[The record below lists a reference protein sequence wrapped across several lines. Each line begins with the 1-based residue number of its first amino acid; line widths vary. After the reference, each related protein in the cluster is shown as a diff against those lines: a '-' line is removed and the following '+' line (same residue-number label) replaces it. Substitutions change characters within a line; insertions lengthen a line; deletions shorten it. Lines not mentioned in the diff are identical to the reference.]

1 MIVKIC
7 GITNLDDANMAADL
21 GADALGFIFV
31 PSSPRYI
38 PPEKAAAITAHL
50 PESLVRVGV
59 FVNAGRR
66 EILETVEK
74 AGVNCLQL
82 HGDESPDDVKD
93 FTLPVWKAFRISD
106 RFDPQALDAYS
117 AEAYLLD
124 TFSPDSYGGTGRTFD
139 WNIARRLNTDRKII
153 LSGGLN
159 PENIARAVE
168 HIRPYGVDVNSGVE
182 QQPGKKNAELLRRL
196 FVNIRNVQTA

>member
-7 GITNLDDANMAADL
+7 GITNLNDANMAADL

-93 FTLPVWKAFRISD
+93 FTLPVGKAFRISD
-106 RFDPQALDAYS
+106 RFDPQELDAYS

-139 WNIARRLNTDRKII
+139 WNIARRLNTGRKII

-168 HIRPYGVDVNSGVE
+168 YIRPYGVDVNSGVE

-196 FVNIRNVQTA
+196 FVNIRNVQAE

>member
-7 GITNLDDANMAADL
+7 GITNLNDANMAADL

-106 RFDPQALDAYS
+106 RFDPQELDAYS

-139 WNIARRLNTDRKII
+139 WNIARRLNTGRKII

-168 HIRPYGVDVNSGVE
+168 YIRPYGVDVNSGVE

>member
-7 GITNLDDANMAADL
+7 GITNLNDANMAADL

-106 RFDPQALDAYS
+106 RFDPQELDAYS

-196 FVNIRNVQTA
+196 FVNIRNVQAE

>member
-1 MIVKIC
+1 
-7 GITNLDDANMAADL
+7 MAADL

-106 RFDPQALDAYS
+106 RFDPQELDAYS

-139 WNIARRLNTDRKII
+139 WNIARRLNTGRKII

-196 FVNIRNVQTA
+196 FVNIRNVQAE

>member
-1 MIVKIC
+1 M
-7 GITNLDDANMAADL
+7 
-21 GADALGFIFV
+21 
-31 PSSPRYI
+31 
-38 PPEKAAAITAHL
+38 
-50 PESLVRVGV
+50 
-59 FVNAGRR
+59 
-66 EILETVEK
+66 
-74 AGVNCLQL
+74 
-82 HGDESPDDVKD
+82 
-93 FTLPVWKAFRISD
+93 WKAFRISD

>member
-7 GITNLDDANMAADL
+7 GITNLNDANMAADL

-106 RFDPQALDAYS
+106 RFDPQELDAYS

-139 WNIARRLNTDRKII
+139 WNIARRLNTGRKII

-168 HIRPYGVDVNSGVE
+168 YIRPYGVDVNSGVE

-196 FVNIRNVQTA
+196 FVNIRNVQAE

>member
-1 MIVKIC
+1 
-7 GITNLDDANMAADL
+7 MAADL

-93 FTLPVWKAFRISD
+93 FALPVWKAFRISD

-196 FVNIRNVQTA
+196 FVNIRNVQAE

>member
-106 RFDPQALDAYS
+106 RFDPQELDAYS

-139 WNIARRLNTDRKII
+139 WNIARRLNTGRKII

-168 HIRPYGVDVNSGVE
+168 YIRPYGVDVNSGVE

-196 FVNIRNVQTA
+196 FVNIRNVQAE